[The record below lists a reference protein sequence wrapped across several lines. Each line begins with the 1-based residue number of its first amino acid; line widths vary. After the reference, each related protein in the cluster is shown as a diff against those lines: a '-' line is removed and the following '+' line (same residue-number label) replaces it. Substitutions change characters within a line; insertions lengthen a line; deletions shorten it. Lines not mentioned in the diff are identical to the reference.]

1 LVRLNQAIRAGQVIE
16 PDAAAQ
22 LWTPHVEIGGSDD
35 GGPIVM
41 DAYGYGTF
49 LGRLNGREARINPG
63 DNPGYQSLLAYL
75 PDNGVDLAVLCNE
88 DAPSVNAALAD
99 LALR

>member
-1 LVRLNQAIRAGQVIE
+1 MIE

-22 LWTPHVEIGGSDD
+22 LWTPHVEIEGSDN
-35 GGPIVM
+35 GGPMVK

-49 LGRLNGREARINPG
+49 LGRLEGRGARINPG

-75 PDNGVDLAVLCNE
+75 PDDDVDLAVLCNE
-88 DAPSVNAALAD
+88 DASVNGALAD
-99 LALR
+99 LTFR